1 MKRKTGKRLQL
12 FAGIVMMIIL
22 LLFTDL
28 LICGIVVIRNN
39 SADYHDSQE
48 ILMHLFEKMEAIS
61 WIRKRRKNF

>member
-39 SADYHDSQE
+39 SAAYQDPQE
-48 ILMHLFEKMEAIS
+48 ILMHLSEKKWKLS
-61 WIRKRRKNF
+61 VG

>member
-39 SADYHDSQE
+39 SADYQDPQ
-48 ILMHLFEKMEAIS
+48 
-61 WIRKRRKNF
+61 